1 VCRLDNFL
9 VTFGLDDIYVAVF
22 GVADGKLD
30 GTSLVIGNLSLDRLA
45 GNLGNDICNVVCL
58 EEHLGSLRCYI
69 YVFAS
74 HYVTILA
81 LNKHI
86 NIS

>member
-9 VTFGLDDIYVAVF
+9 VTFGLDDKYVTIF
-22 GVADGKLD
+22 RITDSELD
-30 GTSLVIGNLSLDRLA
+30 GTGIVVRDFGLDRLA

-58 EEHLGSLRCYI
+58 EEHLRSFGGDI
-69 YVFAS
+69 YVFAG
-74 HYVTILA
+74 HYATILA